1 MSRLKM
7 LITITYIVIIVSSCR
22 GQGTESISVQE
33 PTEDTFISESLRPS
47 EGVQSELKESVPET
61 EEYNIFSIEEYAD
74 KVLVLVNIERI
85 KAGLPGLTTTSEL
98 KDAANLR
105 AREIESLFDH
115 KRPDGSS
122 FSTSLDECGVSYKA
136 AGENIAYGHLSPREV
151 VSAWMDSEGHRVNI
165 LDDNFGKMGV
175 GIHLDE
181 DGSIGWV
188 QLFID

>member
-115 KRPDGSS
+115 KRPDGVP
-122 FSTSLDECGVSYKA
+122 FQ
-136 AGENIAYGHLSPREV
+136 H
-151 VSAWMDSEGHRVNI
+151 H
-165 LDDNFGKMGV
+165 
-175 GIHLDE
+175 
-181 DGSIGWV
+181 
-188 QLFID
+188 